1 MRVLVKCDIIEDMN
15 INFLRIFGWVLLIAG
30 LAVIIYC
37 LYASYLI
44 FTAKMEPPKFFT
56 IQAVN
61 TQNQLPSAVKPK
73 TTSNPRPEDL
83 LGGGIDIN
91 QLLGNSLNNLFPAGD
106 MNRIMNLA
114 VWSMFV
120 AILFWGGGQIAG
132 IGIKLLK

>member
-1 MRVLVKCDIIEDMN
+1 M
-15 INFLRIFGWVLLIAG
+15 LLIAG
-30 LAVIIYC
+30 LAVIVYG

-61 TQNQLPSAVKPK
+61 TQNQLPSAVNPK

-83 LGGGIDIN
+83 LSGNGIDIN
-91 QLLGNSLNNLFPAGD
+91 QLLGNSLNSLFPAGD

-114 VWSMFV
+114 IWSMFV